1 MFKKKKQNNKKNEIE
16 RKNEISVSMPDSGL
30 LYYQKNDFLYLKE
43 NSSDSIVVIDA
54 DGSLSPF
61 VDLIGGVIVDYEDV
75 FLYIDYLL
83 TSFNSSNID
92 ENAIFLADIL
102 ELLSGTTFSEEQQS
116 KLICY
121 VDEKFTQNEKLSLSS
136 ILAYMRL
143 TLPKELEWICEI
155 TSDKQKAE
163 IINKIVCFN
172 LSKCPKS
179 LLTVANLL
187 SLKMSFDIVSSN
199 GEKWQ
204 YTWLSCNIDEI
215 IKYPKTCSYLSSI
228 SKRMRKHWGVCSY
241 YTHSLLD
248 VYNIAPEILCNIVQ
262 IFTYEPS
269 GDDAR
274 FICENYLAKPE
285 EDSSVDLYT
294 PGGIE
299 PYLDC
304 IFDRALQKKE
314 TELEL

>member
-1 MFKKKKQNNKKNEIE
+1 MFKMFKKKKQNKKNEIE
-16 RKNEISVSMPDSGL
+16 RKNKISVSMPDSGL
-30 LYYQKNDFLYLKE
+30 LYYQKNDLLYLKE
-43 NSSDSIVVIDA
+43 NSNDSIVVIDA

-61 VDLIGGVIVDYEDV
+61 VDLIGGEIVCYEDV
-75 FLYIDYLL
+75 FLYIDHLL
-83 TSFNSSNID
+83 TSLNSSNID
-92 ENAIFLADIL
+92 ENAIFLANTL
-102 ELLSGTTFSEEQQS
+102 ELLSSTTFSQEQQS

-121 VDEKFTQNEKLSLSS
+121 IDEKFAQNEKLSLSS

-155 TSDKQKAE
+155 TPNKQKAE

-179 LLTVANLL
+179 LLTAAYLL

-204 YTWLSCNIDEI
+204 YTWLSCNIDEM
-215 IKYPKTCSYLSSI
+215 IKHPKTCSYLSSI
-228 SKRMRKHWGVCSY
+228 SKRMRKYWGVCSYSY

-248 VYNIAPEILCNIVQ
+248 VYNMAPEILCNIV
-262 IFTYEPS
+262 
-269 GDDAR
+269 
-274 FICENYLAKPE
+274 YL
-285 EDSSVDLYT
+285 DSSVDLRM

-304 IFDRALQKKE
+304 IFDMALQKERKRE
-314 TELEL
+314 IKNAEEDEYEK